1 MPDADKIL
9 EALRPAHL
17 PPAPGGFSLGD
28 VALPVAIGLLLA
40 LAVALLWPRRIPGR
54 ARVAASA
61 LAELKRARTLPPA
74 EARIVQARLLR
85 RVVAARDG
93 RAAARLNGEAFA
105 AHLDRSFAT
114 DFFTAG
120 AGRGLAS
127 GLYEPGAADAPGA
140 VSDRLEALFSGVR
153 A

>member
-17 PPAPGGFSLGD
+17 PPAALDFGPGD
-28 VALPVAIGLLLA
+28 VALPIALGLLLA
-40 LAVALLWPRRIPGR
+40 VLVSLAWPRLIRGR
-54 ARVAASA
+54 SRVSVSA
-61 LAELKRARTLPPA
+61 LAELRRARALPPA

-93 RAAARLNGEAFA
+93 RPAASLRGAEFA
-105 AHLDRSFAT
+105 AHRDRSFAT

-120 AGRGLAS
+120 AGRRLVT
-127 GLYEPGAADAPGA
+127 GLYEPGEVDAADTISEP
-140 VSDRLEALFSGVR
+140 LERLFSGVR